1 MGVSRQTVDNWENE
15 KDEGNNA
22 KSGNASAPDYRVSIP
37 RFLSLA
43 CLSMMRLRLA

>member
-1 MGVSRQTVDNWENE
+1 MVGVRQQTLSDWENE
-15 KDEGNNA
+15 SDTE
-22 KSGNASAPDYRVSIP
+22 SGNPFVPDYRVSIP